1 MDERSGADNDF
12 LLRLKNFMGANRHT
26 PFNEELQ
33 AIFESDNL
41 ALLEGANVGHIPPQL
56 EAKTEDDQNKEK

>member
-1 MDERSGADNDF
+1 
-12 LLRLKNFMGANRHT
+12 MGANRHT